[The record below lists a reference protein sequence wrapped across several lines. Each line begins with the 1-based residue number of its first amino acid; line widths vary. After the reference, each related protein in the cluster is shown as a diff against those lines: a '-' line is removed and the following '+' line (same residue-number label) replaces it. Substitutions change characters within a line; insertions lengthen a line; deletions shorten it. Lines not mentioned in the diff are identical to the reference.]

1 MSTLLNKWLIQFNL
15 KPSGIVHVG
24 AHLAQERDLYR
35 ELNIEPVLWIEAHP
49 AIFKV
54 AKELLSH
61 YSNQRIINA
70 ALWNKSGELIV
81 FTEAGNEGSSSSLLD
96 LGLITAVHPQVVARK
111 QIVVR
116 TSTLAEVL
124 VEHWNFTYKIDF
136 LLIDTQGAESKVIE
150 GLGEQI
156 SQFKYL
162 LAEVSTKKLYKK
174 AMLFNNFIKLLDT
187 KNFQLLCSHVNST
200 TGWGDALFV
209 RKDVLFSM
217 GIVPSKNNNTK
228 ESNGLAL
235 VTRLRAVLIRIG
247 IPNSIVARINREFK
261 Y

>member
-1 MSTLLNKWLIQFNL
+1 MLKKWLIQFNL

-24 AHLAQERDLYR
+24 AHLAQERDLYK
-35 ELNIEPVLWIEAHP
+35 ELNVEPVLWIEAHP
-49 AIFKV
+49 EIFKV
-54 AKELLSH
+54 AKELLFH
-61 YSNQRIINA
+61 YSSQRIINA

-96 LGLITAVHPQVVARK
+96 LGLITASHPQVVARK
-111 QIVVR
+111 QILVR

-124 VEHWNFTYKIDF
+124 LENWNFTHKIDF

-150 GLGEQI
+150 GLGERI
-156 SQFKYL
+156 SQFKYV

-174 AMLFNNFIKLLDT
+174 AMLFNNFINFLDK

-209 RKDVLFSM
+209 RKDVLLSM

-235 VTRLRAVLIRIG
+235 VTRLRVMLLRIG
-247 IPNSIVARINREFK
+247 IPNSIVGRINREFK